1 MIQGILLQDEPV
13 AKYSENIFNPFLSFD
28 ELDFTY
34 TFLSGAG
41 NIEVSNSDELK
52 LGDLNTQRIRALT
65 TSSATFNAGSST
77 NTNIKETGLHTIQ
90 FTAFKTDVNA
100 NIQMRLEVY
109 INDVL
114 TSNRTIEV
122 QMRESEGFIDTNWNI
137 YYQTFLANEGDV
149 VSLGW
154 YFECSEV
161 DCITYLSGY
170 KLERNNQNLLAPTI
184 YSKPT
189 YLNNKWQEIIDFD
202 NTLNLIEDVS
212 TNFQFSGTSTK
223 NYVGDDLIGSELTVN
238 RLNDLFTVEAN
249 FLIKTLSD
257 TNLHIEV
264 KFIINGI
271 TYRGD
276 DIHLFRTD
284 GGDQYANVVFKYPVT
299 QEFIDNK
306 ATITLTA
313 RGSNIQIS
321 KRSLIASVQS
331 NY

>member
-52 LGDLNTQRIRALT
+52 LGDLNAQRIRALT

-77 NTNIKETGLHTIQ
+77 NTKIKETGLHTIQ

-238 RLNDLFTVEAN
+238 RLNDLFTAEAN
-249 FLIKTLSD
+249 FLIEVPSGS
-257 TNLHIEV
+257 NLNIEV
-264 KFIINGI
+264 QFIINGI

-276 DIHLFRTD
+276 NINLFRLD
-284 GGDQYANVVFKYPVT
+284 GDYQYANVVFKYPVT
-299 QEFIDNK
+299 QEFIDNN